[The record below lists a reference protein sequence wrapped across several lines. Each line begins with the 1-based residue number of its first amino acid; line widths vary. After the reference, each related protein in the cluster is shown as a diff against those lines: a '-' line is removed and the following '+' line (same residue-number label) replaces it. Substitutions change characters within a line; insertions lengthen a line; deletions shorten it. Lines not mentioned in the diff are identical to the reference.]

1 MTTPTSTEP
10 DPRTSTMR
18 WLRWV
23 ALATA
28 IAAIAVGAILGTNL
42 GKDPTLVDTPLI
54 GEPAPDFTLPYLERD
69 GALDSKSLRGRIVV
83 VNFWASW
90 CVPCREEQP
99 TLAAA
104 ADTYTD
110 SGVTFV
116 GISYQDQRDAAIG
129 FLNELG
135 RGKGYQYV
143 TDPGSR
149 AAMEFGVFG
158 IPETFFIDRS
168 GTIVAK
174 ITGKTDPPLLASV
187 LDDMLAGRQPQSRT
201 YGSVQPAPGQGS

>member
-1 MTTPTSTEP
+1 MSARTDTD
-10 DPRTSTMR
+10 DPRGSTMR
-18 WLRWV
+18 WLRWA
-23 ALATA
+23 ALA
-28 IAAIAVGAILGTNL
+28 IAVVTIAVGAILGTGL
-42 GKDPTLVDTPLI
+42 GKDPTLVDTPLV
-54 GEPAPDFTLPYLERD
+54 GKPAPDFTLPYLERD
-69 GALDSKSLRGRIVV
+69 GELALNSLRGRIVV

-90 CVPCREEQP
+90 CVPCRSEQSVL
-99 TLAAA
+99 TAA
-104 ADTYTD
+104 ADTYAD

-116 GISYQDQRDAAIG
+116 GISYQDQRRPAVD

-135 RGKGYQYV
+135 RGRQYQYV

-149 AAMEFGVFG
+149 TAMDFGVYG

-174 ITGKTDPPLLASV
+174 ITGETDAPLLAGV

-201 YGSVQPAPGQGS
+201 EGSVQPAPGQ